1 MRFSTL
7 LSALAGASL
16 TNARIVGFYAPD
28 YIHVHKPV
36 TFCLEGVDYIQKVE
50 DVTIT
55 FGIYDYLKEKYVG
68 SVFDV
73 VELGEAKSN
82 LVGNI
87 SVSVSVPQIYEGD
100 VTITAALLSLYGVSK
115 TPVTTYFYANVT
127 IGAFTSDVY
136 VGSEY
141 EGTD

>member
-7 LSALAGASL
+7 LSALASTSL
-16 TNARIVGFYAPD
+16 TTARIVGFYAPD

-50 DVTIT
+50 DVTMT
-55 FGIYDYLKEKYVG
+55 FGIYDYLKEKYLG

-82 LVGNI
+82 VVGNI

-115 TPVTTYFYANVT
+115 TPVTTYLYANVT
-127 IGAFTSDVY
+127 IGAFNSDVY